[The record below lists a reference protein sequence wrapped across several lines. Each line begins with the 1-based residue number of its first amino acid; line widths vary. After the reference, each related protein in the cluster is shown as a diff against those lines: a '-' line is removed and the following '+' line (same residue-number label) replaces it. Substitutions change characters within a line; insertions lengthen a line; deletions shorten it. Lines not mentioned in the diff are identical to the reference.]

1 MIFSKSLKFPSNL
14 RLVDITAI
22 YKEKD
27 PQAKENYRPL
37 NVLPM
42 LSKVLEKLMQKQM
55 NSFITD
61 YLSDFLCGYR
71 QGFST
76 PHALITFLESYRQSG
91 SALMNLSK
99 TFDAT
104 NHEPFDRKTACIRF

>member
-42 LSKVLEKLMQKQM
+42 LSKVLE
-55 NSFITD
+55 S
-61 YLSDFLCGYR
+61 
-71 QGFST
+71 
-76 PHALITFLESYRQSG
+76 
-91 SALMNLSK
+91 
-99 TFDAT
+99 
-104 NHEPFDRKTACIRF
+104 